1 MEVKRLMLKNFRNYS
16 EETIEFSPRTNLIYG
31 DNAQGKTN
39 ILEAV
44 YLAAN
49 GRSHRAKSDSQMVM
63 FGEEY
68 ARVQLEFADRHR
80 DYKIVIGL
88 LPGNKKSVKI
98 NDVPINKLSVL
109 VNYLNVVMFSPEDL
123 ELIKGSPRMRRHF
136 MDTSI
141 SSLSPRYL
149 SELINYHKVL
159 AQKNN
164 LLRSARLGNKKAADN
179 IDVWNV
185 QLAASGARIMKERQG
200 FVNGIAAEALPIHG
214 EIAGNEL
221 RVEYAPSLETEI
233 SESLNP
239 EASYLARLEEV
250 KQREIENGSALYGI
264 QRDDIRFFID
274 NNEAKIYAS
283 QGQQRTVVLCM
294 KLALTEYIK
303 RRRDEYPIL
312 LFDDIMSEL
321 DEKHRQYLADRIKDK
336 QVLLTCTDKEES
348 KAAKIIRIENGTAV
362 NERKQ

>member
-1 MEVKRLMLKNFRNYS
+1 MEVKRLTLKNFRNYN

-49 GRSHRAKSDSQMVM
+49 GRSHRAKQDVQMVK

-68 ARVQLEFADRHR
+68 ARVQVEFEDRNR
-80 DYKIVIGL
+80 TYKIVIGL

-123 ELIKGSPRMRRHF
+123 ELVKGSPKMRRHF

-149 SELINYHKVL
+149 SELVIYHKVL

-164 LLRSARLGNKKAADN
+164 LLRSARLGNKKAVDN
-179 IDVWNV
+179 IDVWNI
-185 QLAASGARIMKERQG
+185 QLASAGVRIMKERQN
-200 FVNGIAAEALPIHG
+200 FINGLSMEALPIHKD
-214 EIAGNEL
+214 IAESEL
-221 RVEYAPSLETEI
+221 RIEYSPSFEAEILE
-233 SESLNP
+233 SNNP
-239 EASYLARLEEV
+239 EMTYLTRLEEV

-264 QRDDIRFFID
+264 QRDEIRFFIND
-274 NNEAKIYAS
+274 NEAKLYAS
-283 QGQQRTVVLCM
+283 QGQQRTIVLCM

-303 RRRDEYPIL
+303 RRRDEYPVL

-321 DEKHRQYLADRIKDK
+321 DEKHRHYLADSIKDK
-336 QVLLTCTDKEES
+336 QVLLTCTDREQS
-348 KAAKIIRIENGTAV
+348 KAAKIIKIENGKAII
-362 NERKQ
+362 K

>member
-1 MEVKRLMLKNFRNYS
+1 MEVKRLTLKNFRNYS

-49 GRSHRAKSDSQMVM
+49 GRSHRAKADTQMVK

-68 ARVQLEFADRHR
+68 ARVQVEFADRNR
-80 DYKIVIGL
+80 TYKIVIGL

-149 SELINYHKVL
+149 SELVTYHKVL

-164 LLRSARLGNKKAADN
+164 LLRSARLGNKKAEDN
-179 IDVWNV
+179 IDVWNI
-185 QLAASGARIMKERQG
+185 QLAAAGVRIMKERQSFIDG
-200 FVNGIAAEALPIHG
+200 LSKEALPIHKD
-214 EIAGNEL
+214 IAGSEL
-221 RVEYAPSLETEI
+221 RIEYSPSFEIEILE
-233 SESLNP
+233 SANP
-239 EASYLARLEEV
+239 EMSFLARLEEV
-250 KQREIENGSALYGI
+250 KKREIENGSALYGI
-264 QRDDIRFFID
+264 QRDEIRFFID

-303 RRRDEYPIL
+303 RRRDEYPVL

-321 DEKHRQYLADRIKDK
+321 DEKHRLYLADSIRDK
-336 QVLLTCTDKEES
+336 QVLLTCTDREES
-348 KAAKIIRIENGTAV
+348 KAAKIIKIENGKAV
-362 NERKQ
+362 IK

>member
-1 MEVKRLMLKNFRNYS
+1 MEVKRLTLKNFRNYT

-49 GRSHRAKSDSQMVM
+49 GRSHRAKADTQMVK
-63 FGEEY
+63 FDEEY
-68 ARVQLEFADRHR
+68 ARVQVEFADRHR
-80 DYKIVIGL
+80 TYKIVIGL

-123 ELIKGSPRMRRHF
+123 ELIKGSPKMRRHF
-136 MDTSI
+136 MDTAI

-149 SELINYHKVL
+149 SDLVTYHKVL
-159 AQKNN
+159 AQKNS
-164 LLRSARLGNKKAADN
+164 LLRSAKFGNKKAQDN
-179 IDVWNV
+179 IDVWNI
-185 QLAASGARIMKERQG
+185 QLAAAGVRIMKERQS
-200 FVNGIAAEALPIHG
+200 FVEGLSKEAMPIHR
-214 EIAGNEL
+214 EIAGSML
-221 RVEYAPSLETEI
+221 GIEYAPSFDLDILNEP
-233 SESLNP
+233 NP
-239 EASYLARLEEV
+239 EMSYIKRLEDV

-264 QRDDIRFFID
+264 QRDEIRFFID

-283 QGQQRTVVLCM
+283 QGQQRTIVLCM

-303 RRRDEYPIL
+303 RRRDEYPVL

-321 DEKHRQYLADRIKDK
+321 DEKHRRYLADSIKDK

-348 KAAKIIRIENGTAV
+348 KAARVIRIENGKATL
-362 NERKQ
+362 E